1 MHGIGNDY
9 IYIDCMESQPA
20 SPDRLAREM
29 ADRHKGVGGDG
40 IVMICPSDKADFR
53 MRIFNADGSE
63 ARMCGNASRCI
74 AKYVIDHGLTDRTDL
89 TLETLSGIRRLMA
102 SKGQDG
108 KVDSVTV
115 DMGRP
120 EVGAVGA
127 EATLPD
133 GSRHRLTAV
142 SIGNPHGVIFTDDLS
157 DAMVLGHGPELEQH
171 PMWPDRANIEFAR
184 IDSPDR
190 ITMRVWERGSGETMA
205 CGTGACATLVAAATN
220 GLTGRKAEISLPG
233 GRLTIEWL
241 PESEGGHVMMTG
253 TATEVF
259 TGTYIR
265 N

>member
-1 MHGIGNDY
+1 
-9 IYIDCMESQPA
+9 
-20 SPDRLAREM
+20 
-29 ADRHKGVGGDG
+29 
-40 IVMICPSDKADFR
+40 
-53 MRIFNADGSE
+53 
-63 ARMCGNASRCI
+63 
-74 AKYVIDHGLTDRTDL
+74 
-89 TLETLSGIRRLMA
+89 
-102 SKGQDG
+102 
-108 KVDSVTV
+108 
-115 DMGRP
+115 
-120 EVGAVGA
+120 
-127 EATLPD
+127 
-133 GSRHRLTAV
+133 
-142 SIGNPHGVIFTDDLS
+142 
-157 DAMVLGHGPELEQH
+157 MVLGHGPELERH